1 MIWLALLKHQL
12 ARVRALFRADQIRGE
27 IDDEMRFHLE
37 QRAADEQRRG
47 VAPEVAHATA
57 HRRFGHVAS
66 IREAGYDV
74 RGGGWI
80 ETTMQD
86 VTYALRA
93 LRKNFVFA
101 ATVALTLSLG
111 IGANCIVFSVVEHV
125 LLRPLQLPH
134 PERVFAVR
142 ARTPRESSG
151 LMSAPEFYD
160 LAAGVRSFD
169 AIGAVIP
176 HFSLTWT
183 GDGEARTVWAAA
195 ISPGF
200 FASLGVRPLLGREY
214 TTPEYHLDGVYA
226 IVSHRFWQSKLAGDP
241 NVLGR
246 TIHLGG
252 SSETIIGVMPDVPD
266 VLPGVD
272 VWQTL
277 VPDFE
282 FMRWRDNRFLTVIGR
297 LKSGLSPL
305 AAGRELTSIL
315 QRGPGESSE
324 RAIVL
329 VPLKDDVVGSVHTE
343 LLILMAAVALVLLV
357 TCVNV
362 SMMLLAR
369 MSARRLEV
377 AVRVSL
383 GARWS
388 RLVRQFATENLVLVA
403 LGATAGV
410 VAALATS
417 GAVARYWLTRLP
429 RAGDARIDTPVL
441 VFTIGLTVALV
452 LSLSAITGYGVRR
465 IDLVSALRTGRV
477 GGHERG
483 GLRLLVAMQA
493 ACAMA
498 LLVAA
503 GLLLHS
509 FVRLQEVDPGFDP
522 RATSMVS
529 LRTTESTRTAAYF
542 DRILE
547 AVSGIPGV
555 SEAAVADCI
564 PGSRTDPAT
573 LAFRDRPMKA
583 GAADVAETCWISPR
597 YFATLRAEISRGRQF
612 TMSDDEHAPPV
623 AIVNASMVKRYWPR
637 ESPIGKDIA
646 VTDLGLGREKPDS
659 LRFRRIVGVVRDVKQ
674 ETLDKPTVPVV
685 YLPFHQDES
694 GRAYRLMFL
703 FARTRFGV
711 GNVGRAIQ
719 AMVRSVNPDQPV
731 AEPMSMEAVLS
742 TTLVDRRLEMLT
754 IGCFAAL
761 AIVLCATGLYGMMAY
776 SLAQRR
782 REFSVRIAVGATRY
796 ALVGMVLSDGL
807 RLVGAGLVGGALA
820 AIALGRAMT
829 AMLFGIGPLD
839 VWAFTLSACTLALV
853 GVVASWL
860 PAWRA
865 SSIDPA
871 RVLRGDS

>member
-1 MIWLALLKHQL
+1 M
-12 ARVRALFRADQIRGE
+12 
-27 IDDEMRFHLE
+27 
-37 QRAADEQRRG
+37 
-47 VAPEVAHATA
+47 
-57 HRRFGHVAS
+57 
-66 IREAGYDV
+66 
-74 RGGGWI
+74 
-80 ETTMQD
+80 
-86 VTYALRA
+86 
-93 LRKNFVFA
+93 
-101 ATVALTLSLG
+101 
-111 IGANCIVFSVVEHV
+111 
-125 LLRPLQLPH
+125 
-134 PERVFAVR
+134 
-142 ARTPRESSG
+142 
-151 LMSAPEFYD
+151 
-160 LAAGVRSFD
+160 
-169 AIGAVIP
+169 
-176 HFSLTWT
+176 
-183 GDGEARTVWAAA
+183 
-195 ISPGF
+195 
-200 FASLGVRPLLGREY
+200 
-214 TTPEYHLDGVYA
+214 
-226 IVSHRFWQSKLAGDP
+226 
-241 NVLGR
+241 
-246 TIHLGG
+246 
-252 SSETIIGVMPDVPD
+252 
-266 VLPGVD
+266 
-272 VWQTL
+272 
-277 VPDFE
+277 
-282 FMRWRDNRFLTVIGR
+282 
-297 LKSGLSPL
+297 
-305 AAGRELTSIL
+305 
-315 QRGPGESSE
+315 
-324 RAIVL
+324 
-329 VPLKDDVVGSVHTE
+329 
-343 LLILMAAVALVLLV
+343 
-357 TCVNV
+357 
-362 SMMLLAR
+362 
-369 MSARRLEV
+369 
-377 AVRVSL
+377 
-383 GARWS
+383 
-388 RLVRQFATENLVLVA
+388 RQFATENLLLVA
-403 LGATAGV
+403 LGTGAGIA
-410 VAALATS
+410 AALAAS
-417 GAVARYWLTRLP
+417 GAIGRFWLSNLP
-429 RAGDARIDTPVL
+429 RAGDARIDTSVIA
-441 VFTIGLTVALV
+441 FTIGLAVLLV
-452 LSLSAITGYGVRR
+452 LALSAITSYGVRH
-465 IDLVSALRTGRV
+465 IDLTSALRTGRV

-483 GLRLLVAMQA
+483 GLRVLVALQA
-493 ACAMA
+493 SCAMT

-509 FVRLQEVDPGFDP
+509 FVRLQQVELGFDP

-547 AVSGIPGV
+547 AVSAIAGV

-573 LAFRDRPMKA
+573 LAFRDRPTNSA
-583 GAADVAETCWISPR
+583 TADVAETCWISPR
-597 YFATLRAEISRGRQF
+597 YFATLRAEISRGREF
-612 TMSDDEHAPPV
+612 TSHDDEHAPPV
-623 AIVNASMVKRYWPR
+623 AIVNVSMAKRYWPR

-646 VTDLGLGREKPDS
+646 VTDLGLGWQKPDS

-685 YLPFHQDES
+685 YLPFRQDES

-782 REFSVRIAVGATRY
+782 REFSVRIAVGATRH